1 MQGLHLHSVVHGILN
16 LEQRRMFYGVV
27 RHRLSVLKLRG
38 TDFRSGY
45 HDYVIRTG
53 GIEAW
58 PSLLAG
64 EHETEFNTESLSSGI
79 SSLDELLGGG
89 LWRGPSTLLIGPSG
103 VGKSSLALQYAVT
116 ATQRGAR
123 AAVFAF
129 DESYRT
135 ALCGRAARGS
145 IWTEPDAEAA
155 CIGSA

>member
-1 MQGLHLHSVVHGILN
+1 M
-16 LEQRRMFYGVV
+16 
-27 RHRLSVLKLRG
+27 LKLRG

-53 GIEAW
+53 GIVAY

-64 EHETEFNTESLSSGI
+64 KHETEFRPESLSSGI
-79 SSLDELLGGG
+79 STLDKLLGGG
-89 LWRGPSTLLIGPSG
+89 LQRGTSTLLIGPSG

-116 ATQRGAR
+116 ATRQEAR

-135 ALCGRAARGS
+135 AAVRAR
-145 IWTEPDAEAA
+145 
-155 CIGSA
+155 